1 MKEVLTGPGPE
12 APIIRRFDG
21 VCEGI
26 VGMGIVEL
34 RVADGGQDLLVYTF
48 RGMAEAAEMMRFLSE
63 FLPEARFLI
72 QPVRH

>member
-1 MKEVLTGPGPE
+1 
-12 APIIRRFDG
+12 
-21 VCEGI
+21 
-26 VGMGIVEL
+26 MGIVEL